1 MMKKPLLINFKPL
14 EALNPNLHDAVQFIP
29 LLQDTLRE
37 TLNIDVAECN
47 SWAELSEIP
56 DDTAIV
62 EFHTTLTRL
71 LDETPKHLLEN
82 IRRCL
87 KNKKPKIVIII
98 KKITSRETVEAF
110 KDLGVD
116 GVSLHSLSWGT
127 GERVGSIK
135 KVLETGSYWPEE
147 IISSL
152 QNTPETVKPLA
163 VYFQKDWESK
173 ISMDMVKQL
182 EEETFFKTKFC
193 GSWKDLSDVLFLEP
207 QQIIFHAGMITQ
219 DGATVFEFMSMLETL
234 VKFTI
239 PGKVIPIGVS
249 IDKDTPHCLIKDLRK
264 TAIVGIVPM
273 SSSFGTH
280 EASVGVRMM
289 MAGNAYWP
297 KHIIEQLP
305 GAVKIKP
312 KQEDITLTNRQ
323 NEIFDLIC
331 KRGLSNKKI
340 AQILNISESTV
351 KVHISA
357 ILKTYRVRN
366 RTQLALSGS
375 AQGLRA

>member
-1 MMKKPLLINFKPL
+1 MKKPLLINFKPL

-29 LLQDTLRE
+29 LVQDTLRE
-37 TLNIDVAECN
+37 TLNIDVVECN
-47 SWAELSEIP
+47 SWAELSKIP

-62 EFHTTLTRL
+62 EFHATLTRL
-71 LDETPKHLLEN
+71 LDTTSEQLFAKIKHH
-82 IRRCL
+82 L
-87 KNKKPKIVIII
+87 KNKKAKIVVIV
-98 KKITSRETVEAF
+98 KKITSRQTVESF
-110 KDLGVD
+110 KNLGVD
-116 GVSLHSLSWGT
+116 SISLHSLSWGIA
-127 GERVGSIK
+127 ERVGSIG
-135 KVLETGSYWPEE
+135 KVLEDGSCWPED
-147 IISSL
+147 IVSNL
-152 QNTPETVKPLA
+152 QNTPETVKPLV
-163 VYFQKDWESK
+163 VYFQKDWETRVSLDT
-173 ISMDMVKQL
+173 IEEL
-182 EEETFFKTKFC
+182 ERETFFKTKFC

-207 QQIIFHAGMITQ
+207 QQIIFHADMITQ

-239 PGKVIPIGVS
+239 PGKIIPIGVS
-249 IDKDTPHCLIKDLRK
+249 VDKSTPHSLIKDLRK
-264 TAIVGIVPM
+264 TGITGIIPC
-273 SSSFGTH
+273 SDGFGTH
-280 EASVGVRMM
+280 EASVGVRMII
-289 MAGNAYWP
+289 AGNSYWP

-312 KQEDITLTNRQ
+312 KHEDITLTNRQ
-323 NEIFDLIC
+323 TEIFELIC